1 MHFLFGGSK
10 MYFWEK
16 RHEKRIRDFFN
27 ESKIEYLN
35 TELATIYLLTA
46 DEQLWKKAQDGIENG
61 KLDFKKI
68 KLKGI
73 NIRGYAFCKVAM
85 DIYNGNA
92 SHMDVKDLANKNV
105 ISNNVYRVIEQ
116 ALQICR
122 FGIKINKKRTS
133 ITNNR

>member
-1 MHFLFGGSK
+1 
-10 MYFWEK
+10 MYFKEK
-16 RHEKRIRDFFN
+16 RHKKRFEIFLKEKDIKYSNR
-27 ESKIEYLN
+27 
-35 TELATIYLLTA
+35 ELATIYLLAA

-85 DIYNGNA
+85 DIYNGNT
-92 SHMDVKDLANKNV
+92 SHMDVKDLANKNI

-122 FGIKINKKRTS
+122 FGIKNNKKRTS

>member
-1 MHFLFGGSK
+1 MNFK
-10 MYFWEK
+10 EK
-16 RHEKRIRDFFN
+16 RHEKRF
-27 ESKIEYLN
+27 KEYLKEKDIRYSN
-35 TELATIYLLTA
+35 REFATIYLLTA

-85 DIYNGNA
+85 DIYNGNT
-92 SHMDVKDLANKNV
+92 SHMDVKDLANKNI

-122 FGIKINKKRTS
+122 FGMKINKKRTS

>member
-1 MHFLFGGSK
+1 MNFK
-10 MYFWEK
+10 EK
-16 RHEKRIRDFFN
+16 RHEKRF
-27 ESKIEYLN
+27 KEYLKEKDIKYSN
-35 TELATIYLLTA
+35 REFATIYLLTA
-46 DEQLWKKAQDGIENG
+46 DEQLWKITQDGIENG

-85 DIYNGNA
+85 DIYNGNT

>member
-1 MHFLFGGSK
+1 MNFK
-10 MYFWEK
+10 EK
-16 RHEKRIRDFFN
+16 RHEKRF
-27 ESKIEYLN
+27 KEYLKEKDIKYSN
-35 TELATIYLLTA
+35 REFATIYLLTA
-46 DEQLWKKAQDGIENG
+46 DEQLWKKTQDGIENG

-85 DIYNGNA
+85 DIYNGNT

>member
-1 MHFLFGGSK
+1 MNFK
-10 MYFWEK
+10 EK
-16 RHEKRIRDFFN
+16 RHEKRF
-27 ESKIEYLN
+27 KEYLKEKDIKYSN
-35 TELATIYLLTA
+35 RELATIYLLAA
-46 DEQLWKKAQDGIENG
+46 DDQLWKKAQDGIENG

-85 DIYNGNA
+85 DIYNGNT
-92 SHMDVKDLANKNV
+92 SHMDVKDLANKNI

-122 FGIKINKKRTS
+122 FGIKNNKKRTS

>member
-1 MHFLFGGSK
+1 
-10 MYFWEK
+10 MYFRKQKHQERLKEFFEK
-16 RHEKRIRDFFN
+16 KKF
-27 ESKIEYLN
+27 KYLN
-35 TELATIYLLTA
+35 RELATIYLLTA
-46 DEQLWKKAQDGIENG
+46 DEQLWKRVQDGIENV

-85 DIYNGNA
+85 DIYNGKT
-92 SHMDVKDLANKNV
+92 SHMDAKDLANKNV

-122 FGIKINKKRTS
+122 FGMKINKKRTS

>member
-1 MHFLFGGSK
+1 
-10 MYFWEK
+10 MYYKDEK
-16 RHEKRIRDFFN
+16 HEKRF
-27 ESKIEYLN
+27 KEYLKEKDIKYSN
-35 TELATIYLLTA
+35 RDLATIYLLAA
-46 DEQLWKKAQDGIENG
+46 DEQLWKKAQDSIENG

-85 DIYNGNA
+85 DIYNGDT

-122 FGIKINKKRTS
+122 FGMKIKHKMRTRM
-133 ITNNR
+133 TKNR

>member
-1 MHFLFGGSK
+1 MNFK
-10 MYFWEK
+10 EK
-16 RHEKRIRDFFN
+16 RHKMSFIKYLKEKDIKYSNR
-27 ESKIEYLN
+27 Y
-35 TELATIYLLTA
+35 LATIYLLTA
-46 DEQLWKKAQDGIENG
+46 DEQLWKRAQDGIENG

-85 DIYNGNA
+85 DIYNGNTC
-92 SHMDVKDLANKNV
+92 HMDVKDLANKNV

-122 FGIKINKKRTS
+122 FGMKIKYKMRTRM
-133 ITNNR
+133 TKNR

>member
-1 MHFLFGGSK
+1 MNFK
-10 MYFWEK
+10 KK
-16 RHEKRIRDFFN
+16 RHEKRF
-27 ESKIEYLN
+27 KEYLKEKDIKYSN
-35 TELATIYLLTA
+35 RDLATIYLLTA
-46 DEQLWKKAQDGIENG
+46 DEQLWKRVQDGIENG

-85 DIYNGNA
+85 DIYNGKT
-92 SHMDVKDLANKNV
+92 SHMDAKDLANKNV

-122 FGIKINKKRTS
+122 FGMKINKKRTS

>member
-1 MHFLFGGSK
+1 
-10 MYFWEK
+10 MYFKEK
-16 RHEKRIRDFFN
+16 RHKKRF
-27 ESKIEYLN
+27 KEYMKGKDTKYSN
-35 TELATIYLLTA
+35 RELATIYLLTA

>member
-1 MHFLFGGSK
+1 MNFK
-10 MYFWEK
+10 EK
-16 RHEKRIRDFFN
+16 RHEKRF
-27 ESKIEYLN
+27 KEYLKEKDIKYSN
-35 TELATIYLLTA
+35 RELATIYLLAA

-61 KLDFKKI
+61 KLDFEKI

-85 DIYNGNA
+85 DIYSGNT

-105 ISNNVYRVIEQ
+105 ISNNVYRVIKQ

-122 FGIKINKKRTS
+122 FGIKINKKRLV
-133 ITNNR
+133 

>member
-1 MHFLFGGSK
+1 
-10 MYFWEK
+10 MYYKEEK
-16 RHEKRIRDFFN
+16 HEKRF
-27 ESKIEYLN
+27 KEYLKEKDIRYSN
-35 TELATIYLLTA
+35 REFATIYLLTA

-85 DIYNGNA
+85 DIYNGNTC
-92 SHMDVKDLANKNV
+92 HMDVKDLANKNV

-116 ALQICR
+116 ALQLCR
-122 FGIKINKKRTS
+122 FGIKNNKKRTS

>member
-1 MHFLFGGSK
+1 MNFK
-10 MYFWEK
+10 EK
-16 RHEKRIRDFFN
+16 RHEKRF
-27 ESKIEYLN
+27 KEYLKEKDIRYSN
-35 TELATIYLLTA
+35 REFATIYLLTA

-85 DIYNGNA
+85 DIYNGNT
-92 SHMDVKDLANKNV
+92 SHMDVKDLANKNI

-122 FGIKINKKRTS
+122 FGIKNNKKRTS

>member
-1 MHFLFGGSK
+1 MNFK
-10 MYFWEK
+10 EK
-16 RHEKRIRDFFN
+16 RHEKRF
-27 ESKIEYLN
+27 KEYLKEKDIKYSSR
-35 TELATIYLLTA
+35 ELATIYLLA
-46 DEQLWKKAQDGIENG
+46 VDEQLWKKAQDGIENG

-85 DIYNGNA
+85 DIYNGNT
-92 SHMDVKDLANKNV
+92 SHMDVKDLANKNI

-116 ALQICR
+116 ALQIFR
-122 FGIKINKKRTS
+122 FGIKNNKKRTS